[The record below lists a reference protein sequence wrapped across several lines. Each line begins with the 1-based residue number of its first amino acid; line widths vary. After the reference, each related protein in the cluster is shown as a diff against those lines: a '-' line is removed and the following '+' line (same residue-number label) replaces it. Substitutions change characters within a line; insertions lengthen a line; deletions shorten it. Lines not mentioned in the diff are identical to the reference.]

1 MLPRRVFILAAVPVA
16 TAVAVAAPAA
26 SADSKSDKAILKA
39 GVVTRA
45 DVPADWTSSKA
56 STTDRAF
63 KVPECKEIRAAV
75 DTAKRKAP
83 RAQSR
88 QFEEPGSAGTAF
100 ADSTVYAFANVD
112 AATKLVA
119 PYQSAN
125 APTCFEAGTTKAL
138 SGTKAAGSPTVSP
151 ITDLQGVGDDAV
163 GYEIQVPFTSG
174 TESASLYLDFVVVR
188 VGRAVI
194 GFRFS
199 NGDARLPEA
208 PGIVQSVV
216 QRVAGAEA

>member
-1 MLPRRVFILAAVPVA
+1 MFTLAAVSVA
-16 TAVAVAAPAA
+16 TAIAFTAPAA
-26 SADSKSDKAILKA
+26 AVGSKSDKAILKA
-39 GVVTRA
+39 GVVTKA
-45 DVPADWTSSKA
+45 DVPSDWTSTKPA
-56 STTDRAF
+56 TADRAF
-63 KVPECKEIRAAV
+63 NVPECKNIRVAV
-75 DTAKRKAP
+75 DTAKKKTP

-88 QFEEPGSAGTAF
+88 QFEQPGSAGIAF

-112 AATKLVA
+112 AATKFVA
-119 PYQSAN
+119 PYQSTN
-125 APTCFEAGTTKAL
+125 APTCFEAGTTKVL

-163 GYEIQVPFTSG
+163 GYEILVPFTSG
-174 TESASLYLDFVVVR
+174 TQSASLYLDFEVVR

-216 QRVAGAEA
+216 QRVAAVEA